1 MPSTPRF
8 HSKVTHDDVAQ
19 TNEQWYRTYPKMDPN
34 SPTGRTWQNHGT
46 IRASTRRLRHLLCP
60 FRSALSLPS
69 PAHLQLQPKVAI
81 SDSCLRPVHGEKLMY
96 WHISLPKCGKLQG
109 EWALP
114 TSMAGLPLGE
124 SGNSAWLCACF
135 GEAKRILTLYP
146 TFWTNPYQ
154 LMSACCSVHDSRRK
168 DEMPG
173 DLHIELT
180 HLEPPQIAIGTC
192 SPQI

>member
-69 PAHLQLQPKVAI
+69 PAHLQLQPRWRYLTAVYVLSMVKNSCTDIFHCQNVENCKVNGHCPPPWQ
-81 SDSCLRPVHGEKLMY
+81 DSPWVRVE
-96 WHISLPKCGKLQG
+96 ILPGCAHVLVKPRGY
-109 EWALP
+109 LP
-114 TSMAGLPLGE
+114 CIPL
-124 SGNSAWLCACF
+124 F
-135 GEAKRILTLYP
+135 GQTRI
-146 TFWTNPYQ
+146 N
-154 LMSACCSVHDSRRK
+154 
-168 DEMPG
+168 
-173 DLHIELT
+173 
-180 HLEPPQIAIGTC
+180 
-192 SPQI
+192 